1 MKWIGIIFMRHFAH
15 FKFCHGFLFKNARQN
30 CSNMLINDGLSSAVK
45 TFDSS
50 GVMKQMAYAIKFTW
64 GKKVTNIIGII
75 GIIAVT
81 IFISSCSNSDD
92 VKVLEFMEKGNQFLE
107 DKNYS
112 SALISFKD
120 ALKYEMSDESK
131 AKNYRNIAVV
141 FLYMENL
148 DSAKYYSQLGA
159 DAVNSDSYYH
169 LINKGEVY
177 LLSNQTKHAIHILEQ
192 AKKLK
197 PNEMEVYNNLSLIYA
212 GNYGE
217 EFVSLDLALS
227 NAEKAYELNKN
238 DVNKEQL
245 ASVYFQ
251 KENFSKALNLF
262 KELYEKHP
270 EVKMYQFYYGQSL
283 YFSGNEEL
291 GIKMMEEAAERDE
304 NCRKLLEDLID

>member
-1 MKWIGIIFMRHFAH
+1 
-15 FKFCHGFLFKNARQN
+15 
-30 CSNMLINDGLSSAVK
+30 
-45 TFDSS
+45 
-50 GVMKQMAYAIKFTW
+50 MKQMAYSLKFNW
-64 GKKVTNIIGII
+64 GKKVTNIIAF
-75 GIIAVT
+75 IAIT
-81 IFISSCSNSDD
+81 IFFSSCSNSDD
-92 VKVLEFMEKGNQFLE
+92 AKVLEFMEKGNQFLE

-120 ALKYEMSDESK
+120 ALKYEMSDETK

-141 FLYMENL
+141 FLYIENL

-159 DAVNSDSYYH
+159 DAVDSDSYYH

-217 EFVSLDLALS
+217 KFVSLDLALT
-227 NAEKAYELNKN
+227 NAEKAYKLNKN

-251 KENFSKALNLF
+251 KENFSKALILF
-262 KELYEKHP
+262 KELFEKHP

-283 YFSGNEEL
+283 YFSGNEDL
-291 GIKMMEEAAERDE
+291 GIEMMEEAAERDG
-304 NCRKLLEDLID
+304 NCRKLLNDLID